1 MRLFNILFLLF
12 TLTSL
17 SQQKN
22 RSNIEFYLLDN
33 FSVNKD
39 MYEIKSSV
47 ETNPNYDV
55 YYIQQKFNRIEV
67 HNAISTMSIKDGIVK
82 SYKNRFV
89 EERFGKSSLKEPKID
104 SYTAINQA
112 LNDLNIN
119 EFKNS
124 PDGWVHTNT
133 NNIESKLV
141 YINKDDKL
149 QLAWNFNIITIDH
162 KNWYDIFV
170 SANDGKILKI
180 ENWMINCEF
189 DNHGNHSQTHKT
201 EYKNLHYKKSLFK
214 GTRPGKRGAR
224 TSTWTPL
231 LCGQAQSEWLCAGGH
246 SRNGSL
252 WFCGDSHG
260 RTVVCPA
267 GSCRC

>member
-1 MRLFNILFLLF
+1 MRFFNILFLLF

-22 RSNIEFYLLDN
+22 RSNIESYLLDN
-33 FSVNKD
+33 FSVNKG

-55 YYIQQKFNRIEV
+55 YYIQQKFNSIEV

-89 EERFGKSSLKEPKID
+89 EESFGKSSLQEPKID

-124 PDGWVHTNT
+124 PDGWVQTNT
-133 NNIESKLV
+133 SNIESKLV
-141 YINKDDKL
+141 YINKD
-149 QLAWNFNIITIDH
+149 NI
-162 KNWYDIFV
+162 
-170 SANDGKILKI
+170 S
-180 ENWMINCEF
+180 
-189 DNHGNHSQTHKT
+189 
-201 EYKNLHYKKSLFK
+201 
-214 GTRPGKRGAR
+214 
-224 TSTWTPL
+224 
-231 LCGQAQSEWLCAGGH
+231 
-246 SRNGSL
+246 
-252 WFCGDSHG
+252 
-260 RTVVCPA
+260 
-267 GSCRC
+267 